1 MRQFIGRAVLI
12 GSLTVAGSAVAE
24 PEMRCRMDGAYIKVY
39 GKTALEQRD
48 VCERQGGEMTRYAPQ
63 GAQGAQGGGDARG
76 QAMQSIFGRDPG
88 EAR

>member
-12 GSLTVAGSAVAE
+12 GSLTVAGSAAAE

-48 VCERQGGEMTRYAPQ
+48 VCERQGGELTRYAPQ
-63 GAQGAQGGGDARG
+63 GAQGGGDERA

-88 EAR
+88 GAR

>member
-12 GSLTVAGSAVAE
+12 GSLTVAGSAAAE

-63 GAQGAQGGGDARG
+63 GAQGGDDARA
-76 QAMQSIFGRDPG
+76 QAMRSIFGSDPG
-88 EAR
+88 GAR